1 MLKVKNKKLK
11 GQKAKRSEGITLVA
25 LIITIIVLL
34 ILAMVSIRL
43 VMNEEVIEKSKS
55 AVDLYSEEEVL
66 EKIKL
71 AYHDYL
77 MSQYTD
83 NQISF
88 EQALQNAGI
97 NAKSVTLE
105 NETEYKVVVD
115 TNVGEKTFVVT
126 LDGQVSEVNV
136 ATNPQEQ
143 NTQKIFY
150 FARPNN
156 WVGDTVYCYL
166 WGKGSNNEDITNA
179 QSFPGVAMEKVSGD
193 NNLYSYTFS
202 EEDTN
207 YSYYS
212 GVIFTT
218 EAETDVPTTSIKV
231 RTNSTIDL
239 PFSTGNLDKVFT
251 PTAYSDSNNQYN
263 TRIFVYSYMYPAGT
277 KTTKAYVWNSSTN
290 KAAWPGEE
298 MQPCGVDRYYYIVD
312 RNTYTNIIFNKGQD
326 SSDNSKKSQTKDMTI
341 PTEQDLTY
349 IGYGNQTDG
358 IWGHFLCDGVW
369 QNH

>member
-1 MLKVKNKKLK
+1 MNKLK
-11 GQKAKRSEGITLVA
+11 GQNMKNSKGITLVA

-43 VMNEEVIEKSKS
+43 VINNGIVEKGQT
-55 AVDLYSEEEVL
+55 AVNSYQYGEIK
-66 EKIKL
+66 EKITL
-71 AYHDYL
+71 AFREYQMGKMENSNY
-77 MSQYTD
+77 
-83 NQISF
+83 SF
-88 EQALQNAGI
+88 EEALENAGV

-105 NETEYKVVVD
+105 NETEYMVVVD
-115 TNVGEKTFVVT
+115 TNKGEKTFVLT
-126 LDGQVSEVNV
+126 LDGHISEANV
-136 ATNPQEQ
+136 ETNPQEQ
-143 NTQKIFY
+143 NTEKIFY

-166 WGKGSNNEDITNA
+166 WGKDANNEDITNA

-202 EEDTN
+202 DEDTN

-218 EAETDVPTTSIKV
+218 EAETDVPTTTIKV
-231 RTNSTIDL
+231 RTNSTIDI
-239 PFSTGNLDKVFT
+239 PFSTGNLTKVFT

-277 KTTKAYVWNSSTN
+277 KTTKAYVWNSSSS
-290 KAAWPGEE
+290 KADWPGEE

-326 SSDNSKKSQTKDMTI
+326 SSDNSKKSQSKDMTI

-358 IWGHFLCDGVW
+358 IWGHFLCDGAW
-369 QNH
+369 QNR